1 MTRITR
7 NALENQHSNIANTKL
22 ALRARTQVPGGDPGG
37 RAPKE
42 LFKIV
47 ERQAKFMRERFF
59 PRCEVWVSS
68 QYGLSTSVDLGLLD
82 RWVPLERELEW
93 IRMIGTAHVR
103 SFVNGAV
110 YGPWSSLPISEFR
123 EHLHKDLPLRNY
135 PDICHV
141 QTCEMPC
148 QNWDLSFATTH
159 SRESINPRPR
169 EMARIIQI
177 QAPHTIGCG
186 CYSEGVNDDVN
197 KYVWTALHWGKDEV
211 GPLSEADVE
220 TQLQSLLI
228 QYASFLAGLSTRSQA
243 ELLAEGIFCL
253 EMNWNEPLRKGKSVE
268 RSIAIFDK
276 IEKNLHPLNR
286 KNWRLNLLM
295 LRATH
300 DAFLYVVISA
310 FLPAR
315 TDV

>member
-1 MTRITR
+1 
-7 NALENQHSNIANTKL
+7 
-22 ALRARTQVPGGDPGG
+22 
-37 RAPKE
+37 
-42 LFKIV
+42 
-47 ERQAKFMRERFF
+47 
-59 PRCEVWVSS
+59 
-68 QYGLSTSVDLGLLD
+68 
-82 RWVPLERELEW
+82 
-93 IRMIGTAHVR
+93 
-103 SFVNGAV
+103 
-110 YGPWSSLPISEFR
+110 
-123 EHLHKDLPLRNY
+123 
-135 PDICHV
+135 
-141 QTCEMPC
+141 
-148 QNWDLSFATTH
+148 
-159 SRESINPRPR
+159 
-169 EMARIIQI
+169 MARIIQI